1 MIMIRGRSR
10 RSLPDG
16 PESGPQRA
24 LIVASFV
31 SRVGNGLFNTAAIL
45 YFTLV
50 VHLPATQVGAGL
62 TIAGLSGL
70 AAGVPAGNLADRY
83 GPRTVWL
90 TTLVLQTVTMAAFVL
105 IDSWLVFTLV
115 ATLDRLA
122 ATASSAA
129 GGALVARAGGDRPAA
144 FRARLRTYVNIGVVV
159 GTLGA
164 AVAIQIDTR
173 TAYTWLILANAASFA
188 GAALAGFL
196 GVPDYRPLPRPEG
209 HRQWSVLADR
219 PYVSFVALYS
229 AMGLQYQTVS
239 LLLPIWLSSHTDAPR
254 WTVAAVNAINSGVC
268 IALQSRLGSR
278 VETPRQG
285 GRAFRLAGL
294 LFLVSCPLMALT
306 ADVPAWVSPVL
317 AVLAVC
323 VHSVGEVWESSGGYT
338 LAFGLAP
345 DHAQGQYQGL
355 FGIGF
360 NAGQALAPLVLTGVV
375 LALGHTGWLLL
386 GAFFACVGAA
396 GPPVAAWAER
406 TRTGSPEPAGAEPE
420 GPGQAIPGPAIPEQ
434 ATPEPTG
441 PRAEPAARTRKAG
454 TPLPESD

>member
-1 MIMIRGRSR
+1 MIKSGLRQGVPRG
-10 RSLPDG
+10 PA
-16 PESGPQRA
+16 SGPQRA
-24 LIVASFV
+24 LITASFV

-45 YFTLV
+45 YFTFV

-70 AAGVPAGNLADRY
+70 AAGIPAGNLADRY
-83 GPRTVWL
+83 GPRGVWL
-90 TTLVLQTVTMAAFVL
+90 VTLALQAATMAAFVF
-105 IDSWLVFTLV
+105 IDSWLAFTLV

-122 ATASSAA
+122 ATAGGAA
-129 GGALVARAGGDRPAA
+129 GGALVARVGGEHPAA
-144 FRARLRTYVNIGVVV
+144 FRARLRTFVNLGVVV

-164 AVAIQIDTR
+164 AFAIQINTR
-173 TAYTWLILANAASFA
+173 PAYTGLILANAASFA
-188 GAALAGFL
+188 CAGLIALL
-196 GVPDYRPLPRPEG
+196 GVPNYRPLPRPKE

-239 LLLPIWLSSHTDAPR
+239 LLLPIWLTAHTDAPR
-254 WTVAAVNAINSGVC
+254 WTVAAVYAVNSGVC
-268 IALQSRLGSR
+268 VLLQSRLGSK

-294 LFLVSCPLMALT
+294 LFLISCPLMALT
-306 ADVPAWVSPVL
+306 AEVPAWVAPAL

-323 VHSVGEVWESSGGYT
+323 IHSVGEVWESSGGYA
-338 LAFGLAP
+338 LGFGLAP

-360 NAGQALAPLVLTGVV
+360 DAGQALAPVILTGAV
-375 LALGHTGWLLL
+375 LALGHAGWLLL
-386 GAFFACVGAA
+386 GVFFAGLGAA

-406 TRTGSPEPAGAEPE
+406 TRPGKPGTETSARHRQGESPLLEA
-420 GPGQAIPGPAIPEQ
+420 
-434 ATPEPTG
+434 
-441 PRAEPAARTRKAG
+441 
-454 TPLPESD
+454 DH

>member
-1 MIMIRGRSR
+1 MIMRKSGRGV
-10 RSLPDG
+10 DG
-16 PESGPQRA
+16 GSASGAQRA
-24 LIVASFV
+24 LIAASFV
-31 SRVGNGLFNTAAIL
+31 SRVGNGLFNTAAVL

-50 VHLPATQVGAGL
+50 VHLPAAQVGVGLTVAGL
-62 TIAGLSGL
+62 CGL
-70 AAGVPAGNLADRY
+70 AAGIPAGNLADRH

-90 TTLVLQTVTMAAFVL
+90 VGLGLQAVTMASFVL
-105 IDSWLVFTLV
+105 IDGWLAFTLV

-122 ATASSAA
+122 ATASGAA
-129 GGALVARAGGDRPAA
+129 GGALIARAGGDRPAA
-144 FRARLRTYVNIGVVV
+144 FRARLRTFVNLGVVA

-164 AVAIQIDTR
+164 AVAIQVDTR
-173 TAYTWLILANAASFA
+173 AAYTALILANAASFA
-188 GAALAGFL
+188 GAGLIAFL
-196 GVPDYRPLPRPEG
+196 GVPDYPPLPQPAE
-209 HRQWSVLADR
+209 HRRWSVLADR

-239 LLLPIWLSSHTDAPR
+239 LLLPIWLSAHTDAPR
-254 WTVAAVNAINSGVC
+254 WTVAAVYAVNSGVC
-268 IALQSRLGSR
+268 ALLQSRLGAT

-306 ADVPAWVSPVL
+306 ADVPAWVAPVL

-323 VHSVGEVWESSGGYT
+323 VHSVGEVWESSGGYA

-360 NAGQALAPLVLTGVV
+360 NAGQALAPVVLTGAV
-375 LALGHTGWLLL
+375 LALGHPGWLLL
-386 GAFFACVGAA
+386 GVFFAALGAA

-406 TRTGSPEPAGAEPE
+406 TRPGAPEAGQRQDGPE
-420 GPGQAIPGPAIPEQ
+420 LLEAD
-434 ATPEPTG
+434 
-441 PRAEPAARTRKAG
+441 R
-454 TPLPESD
+454 